1 MTDSTR
7 AAEDKPLTGGKVLA
21 ILLGFFAVVFGANFV
36 MAFDAMSTF
45 RGEATAHAYEV
56 GLKYNSDIAA
66 AAAQNERG
74 WKVDVAM
81 TDGFLATFRDA
92 DGHAVEGLAV
102 SGVFAAPAD
111 SKRDR
116 RFALAET
123 NPGVYAGAAAPSGV
137 WDLQISAK
145 RDNQTMFHS
154 ASRLILD
161 VPALAARND
170 EHWRVGLTLAG
181 GDAHVTFRDTDG
193 RPVEGLAVSGNFAA
207 PMGDRARDRAFTA
220 SEVRPGDYAI
230 APAALAAGAWDLELD
245 AKRGDEALFQSRNG
259 VDVR

>member
-7 AAEDKPLTGGKVLA
+7 ADQAAPLTGGKVLA
-21 ILLGFFAVVFGANFV
+21 IFLGFFGVVFGVNFL
-36 MAFDAMSTF
+36 MAFDAVSTF
-45 RGEATAHAYEV
+45 RGESANHPYEV
-56 GLKYNSDIAA
+56 GLKFNSELAA
-66 AAAQNERG
+66 AAAQSERH

-81 TDGFLATFRDA
+81 MDGLSATFRDA
-92 DGHAVEGLAV
+92 DGRAIEGLAV

-111 SKRDR
+111 TMRDR
-116 RFALAET
+116 AFALVET
-123 NPGVYAGAAAPSGV
+123 SPGVYAGAAAPAGV

-145 RDNQTMFHS
+145 RDSQTIFQS

-170 EHWRVGLTLAG
+170 EHWRAGLNLVG

-193 RPVEGLAVSGNFAA
+193 RPVAGLAVSGKFAA
-207 PMGDRARDRAFTA
+207 PKGDRARDRAFTA

-245 AKRGDEALFQSRNG
+245 AKRGAETLFQSRNG